1 MKKVKEV
8 ESKNN
13 NVVDIKER
21 VKSFEDAL
29 TVTGRPAMPDF
40 SSVPVDLKDYFEAQY
55 KVVVIAEALN
65 EGWVPNW
72 NDHDQEKCFPWFRV
86 SSSGFVY
93 DFTYFSYSSAS
104 AGSGS
109 RLCCKNSE
117 LATYFGEQF
126 IDIWNKILLK

>member
-1 MKKVKEV
+1 MKKGKEV

-93 DFTYFSYSSAS
+93 CDTLCSYSGAY
-104 AGSGS
+104 AGCSS